1 MTRVAVFIDYQNV
14 SMRGRE
20 VFASPGAPFVEGQ
33 VNPLRLGQLL
43 TERGRSED
51 PKRILAAVQIFRGEP
66 SSAHAPKSQAACQR
80 QVQHWAS
87 LESVRPVTR
96 PLQYRV
102 SGFQDGVERFEAKEK
117 GIDVLIA
124 LGIALGAERDEYDV
138 GVLFSADT
146 DLLPALERARSAGKR
161 VEVAAWKPAQ
171 GYARRLSLPGMWC
184 HYLERDDYELLA
196 DRTDYTRALTGP

>member
-14 SMRGRE
+14 YMRGRE

-33 VNPLRLGQLL
+33 VNPLRLGKLR

-51 PKRILAAVQIFRGEP
+51 PKRLLAAVHIFRGEP
-66 SSAHAPKSQAACQR
+66 SSAHAPKAQAACQR

-102 SGFQDGVERFEAKEK
+102 MGFQDGVE
-117 GIDVLIA
+117 
-124 LGIALGAERDEYDV
+124 
-138 GVLFSADT
+138 
-146 DLLPALERARSAGKR
+146 R

-184 HYLERDDYELLA
+184 HYLERGDYELLA
-196 DRTDYTRALTGP
+196 DRTDYTRASTGR